1 MTNNDLETRLH
12 QAYQG
17 ADVEVRSS
25 SMSETILLARKEAY
39 YRRQRLSFPQ
49 FLSMQIRFIGWKVWA
64 VQAAYLLTVC
74 GLLSHLLGQGY
85 WKDPQSV
92 AGLLVC
98 LSLFTFMAAPPFL
111 YRSIRYRMQ
120 EVEAVF
126 FRSAAYGKAHHHRNR
141 RWCVA
146 RRYSVDSSGKNCITA
161 KQCGG
166 FGCFSF
172 SAGKQRM
179 SLSVG
184 ACLPPAVSCWKYGA
198 VRLSAYG
205 AFSGTPAFPPF
216 FPPISGLDWGMHP
229 ADCFLLSS
237 VSLSSP
243 QLRLRR
249 NASNLK
255 GYTLWIYAWNIF
267 QNASKT

>member
-39 YRRQRLSFPQ
+39 SRQQRLSFPQ
-49 FLSMQIRFIGWKVWA
+49 FLSVQIRFIGWKVWA
-64 VQAAYLLTVC
+64 VQATCLIAVC

-120 EVEAVF
+120 EVEAAARFSSVRLLMARLIIIGIGDGALLSGILLTAAVKTALLPSSAVVSVAFPFLLAGSGCLYLLGHVCPRQFLAGSMGLCGFLLVGLSLAHRHFHF
-126 FRSAAYGKAHHHRNR
+126 FT
-141 RWCVA
+141 VP
-146 RRYSVDSSGKNCITA
+146 
-161 KQCGG
+161 
-166 FGCFSF
+166 
-172 SAGKQRM
+172 
-179 SLSVG
+179 SLSPGWVG
-184 ACLPPAVSCWKYGA
+184 LCALLIAFCCHQFHHLLYHC
-198 VRLSAYG
+198 AY
-205 AFSGTPAFPPF
+205 AEMQV
-216 FPPISGLDWGMHP
+216 I
-229 ADCFLLSS
+229 
-237 VSLSSP
+237 
-243 QLRLRR
+243 
-249 NASNLK
+249 
-255 GYTLWIYAWNIF
+255 
-267 QNASKT
+267 

>member
-39 YRRQRLSFPQ
+39 SRRQRLSFPQ

-111 YRSIRYRMQ
+111 YRSVRNRMQ
-120 EVEAVF
+120 EVEAAARFSSVRLLMARLIIIGIGDGALLGGILF
-126 FRSAAYGKAHHHRNR
+126 TAAVKTALQPSSAVVSILFPFLLA
-141 RWCVA
+141 
-146 RRYSVDSSGKNCITA
+146 SSGCLYLLGHVCPRQFLA
-161 KQCGG
+161 GSMGLCGFLLVG
-166 FGCFSF
+166 LSLAHRHFHFF
-172 SAGKQRM
+172 TVP
-179 SLSVG
+179 SLSPGWVG
-184 ACLPPAVSCWKYGA
+184 LCALLIVFCCHQFHHLLHNC
-198 VRLSAYG
+198 AY
-205 AFSGTPAFPPF
+205 AEMQV
-216 FPPISGLDWGMHP
+216 I
-229 ADCFLLSS
+229 
-237 VSLSSP
+237 
-243 QLRLRR
+243 
-249 NASNLK
+249 
-255 GYTLWIYAWNIF
+255 
-267 QNASKT
+267 

>member
-25 SMSETILLARKEAY
+25 SMSEAILLARKEAY

-64 VQAAYLLTVC
+64 VQATCLLAVC

-111 YRSIRYRMQ
+111 YRSVRYRMQ
-120 EVEAVF
+120 EVEAAARFSSVRLLMARLIIIGIGDGALLGGILLTAAVKTALQPSSAVVSVAFPFLLASSGCLYLLGHVCPRQFLAGSMGLCGFLLMVLSLAHRHFHLF
-126 FRSAAYGKAHHHRNR
+126 FRPSPGWIGVCTLLIVFCCHQFHYLLHNCAYAEMQ
-141 RWCVA
+141 V
-146 RRYSVDSSGKNCITA
+146 I
-161 KQCGG
+161 
-166 FGCFSF
+166 
-172 SAGKQRM
+172 
-179 SLSVG
+179 
-184 ACLPPAVSCWKYGA
+184 
-198 VRLSAYG
+198 
-205 AFSGTPAFPPF
+205 
-216 FPPISGLDWGMHP
+216 
-229 ADCFLLSS
+229 
-237 VSLSSP
+237 
-243 QLRLRR
+243 
-249 NASNLK
+249 
-255 GYTLWIYAWNIF
+255 
-267 QNASKT
+267 

>member
-39 YRRQRLSFPQ
+39 SRRQRLSFPQ

-98 LSLFTFMAAPPFL
+98 LSLLTFMTAPPFL
-111 YRSIRYRMQ
+111 YRSVRYRMQ
-120 EVEAVF
+120 EVEA
-126 FRSAAYGKAHHHRNR
+126 AAGF
-141 RWCVA
+141 
-146 RRYSVDSSGKNCITA
+146 SS
-161 KQCGG
+161 
-166 FGCFSF
+166 
-172 SAGKQRM
+172 
-179 SLSVG
+179 
-184 ACLPPAVSCWKYGA
+184 
-198 VRLSAYG
+198 VRLLMARLIIIGIGDG
-205 AFSGTPAFPPF
+205 A
-216 FPPISGLDWGMHP
+216 
-229 ADCFLLSS
+229 LLSS
-237 VSLSSP
+237 IVLTAAAKTALQPGSAVVSMLFPFLLASSGCLYLLGHVCPRQFLGGSMGLCGFLLVGLSLAYRNFQFFSRLSP
-243 QLRLRR
+243 
-249 NASNLK
+249 
-255 GYTLWIYAWNIF
+255 GWIGICTVLIAFCCHQFHHLLHNCAYAEMQVI
-267 QNASKT
+267 

>member
-64 VQAAYLLTVC
+64 VQAACLLAVC

-120 EVEAVF
+120 EVEAAARFSSVRLLMARLIIIGIGDGALLGGILLTAAVKTALLPSSAVVSVAFPFLLAGSGCLYLLGHVCPRQFLAGSMGLCGFLLVGLSLAHRHFHF
-126 FRSAAYGKAHHHRNR
+126 FT
-141 RWCVA
+141 VP
-146 RRYSVDSSGKNCITA
+146 
-161 KQCGG
+161 
-166 FGCFSF
+166 
-172 SAGKQRM
+172 
-179 SLSVG
+179 SLSPGWVG
-184 ACLPPAVSCWKYGA
+184 LCALLIAFCCHQFHHLLYHC
-198 VRLSAYG
+198 AY
-205 AFSGTPAFPPF
+205 AEMQV
-216 FPPISGLDWGMHP
+216 I
-229 ADCFLLSS
+229 
-237 VSLSSP
+237 
-243 QLRLRR
+243 
-249 NASNLK
+249 
-255 GYTLWIYAWNIF
+255 
-267 QNASKT
+267 